1 MEFFIS
7 KGFLFLPGLILN
19 SVPLQAEFYM
29 CVMLDNLLSNKA
41 FTVIRN
47 RNFRLFLGYRFFMT
61 MATLMQ
67 SVIVSWHIYSLT
79 KNVLWLGMI
88 GLVEVV
94 PQISISLFAGHYI
107 DLWDRKK
114 IIRNSTFILL
124 IGSGILTLYSI
135 QSFHSY
141 DRFGIWPIFIT
152 IFLTGLSRGILM
164 PAHTALLGQ
173 LVDKKDYANAATWN
187 SANWQ
192 VAAVTGPAI
201 GGLIYGFSSIL
212 VAYSSVFVLYFISV
226 GLINSVKAQKI
237 VRTLKQGEEAI
248 FDRIKEGIGF
258 VIKTPELLGAF
269 SLDMFAVLFGG
280 AVALLPVYAS
290 DILHV
295 GPEGLGFLR
304 ACPAIGAI
312 LMSFYLM
319 FYPPVRNSGRILLLS
334 VAAFGICMIG
344 FAFSHIFWLS
354 GLLLLLSGLFDNV
367 SVVIRGTILQLYT
380 PEHMRGRVAS
390 VNSIFIGS
398 SNELGAFES
407 GVTAKF
413 MGLIPSVAFGGVM
426 TLLVVAATAKINPV
440 LRRLSLK

>member
-1 MEFFIS
+1 MS
-7 KGFLFLPGLILN
+7 GLFK
-19 SVPLQAEFYM
+19 S
-29 CVMLDNLLSNKA
+29 DA
-41 FTVIRN
+41 FTAVRN
-47 RNFRLFLGYRFFMT
+47 GNFRYFLGYRFFMT

-67 SVIVSWHIYSLT
+67 SVIVSWHMYYLT
-79 KNVLWLGMI
+79 HNVLWLGLI
-88 GLVEVV
+88 GLVEVI

-114 IIRNSTFILL
+114 IVQNSTIILL
-124 IGSGILTLYSI
+124 IGSSILALYSVE
-135 QSFHSY
+135 SFHSFE
-141 DRFGIWPIFIT
+141 RLGIWPIFIT

-173 LVDKKDYANAATWN
+173 LVDKKDYANAATWS

-192 VAAVTGPAI
+192 IGAVMGPAL
-201 GGLIYGFSSIL
+201 GGLIYGFSTIT
-212 VAYSSVFVLYFISV
+212 VAYSSIIFIYFISLYMISRV
-226 GLINSVKAQKI
+226 QIKHIVNKAL
-237 VRTLKQGEEAI
+237 TADEDI
-248 FDRIKEGIGF
+248 FSRIREGIRF
-258 VIKTPELLGAF
+258 VLQSPELLGAF

-280 AVALLPVYAS
+280 AVALLPVFAS
-290 DILHV
+290 DVLHV

-312 LMSFYLM
+312 IMSFYLM
-319 FYPPVRNSGRILLLS
+319 FYPPVHNSGRTLLLAVS
-334 VAAFGICMIG
+334 AFGLCMIG
-344 FAFSHIFWLS
+344 FAFSHWFWLS
-354 GLLLLLSGLFDNV
+354 ALLLLLSGLFDNV

-407 GVTAKF
+407 GVTAKL
-413 MGLIPSVAFGGVM
+413 MGLVPSVAFGGIM
-426 TLLVVAATAKINPV
+426 TLIVVGTTAKINPV

>member
-1 MEFFIS
+1 
-7 KGFLFLPGLILN
+7 
-19 SVPLQAEFYM
+19 
-29 CVMLDNLLSNKA
+29 
-41 FTVIRN
+41 
-47 RNFRLFLGYRFFMT
+47 

-67 SVIVSWHIYSLT
+67 SVIVSWHMYYLT
-79 KNVLWLGMI
+79 HNVLWLGFI
-88 GLVEVV
+88 GLVEVI

-114 IIRNSTFILL
+114 IVRNSTIILL
-124 IGSGILTLYSI
+124 IGSSILALYSI
-135 QSFHSY
+135 ESFHSFE
-141 DRFGIWPIFIT
+141 RLGIWPIFIS

-192 VAAVTGPAI
+192 IGAVMGPAL
-201 GGLIYGFSSIL
+201 GGLIYGFSTIT
-212 VAYSSVFVLYFISV
+212 VAYSSIIFIYFISLYMISRV
-226 GLINSVKAQKI
+226 QIKHIVNKAL
-237 VRTLKQGEEAI
+237 TGDEDI
-248 FDRIKEGIGF
+248 FSRIREGIRF
-258 VIKTPELLGAF
+258 VLQSPELLGAF

-280 AVALLPVYAS
+280 AVALLPVFAS
-290 DILHV
+290 DVLHV

-312 LMSFYLM
+312 IMSFYLM
-319 FYPPVRNSGRILLLS
+319 FHPPVHNSGRTLLFAVS
-334 VAAFGICMIG
+334 AFGLCMIG
-344 FAFSHIFWLS
+344 FAFSHWFWLS
-354 GLLLLLSGLFDNV
+354 ALLLLLSGLFDNV

-407 GVTAKF
+407 GVTAKL
-413 MGLIPSVAFGGVM
+413 MGLVPSVAFGGIM
-426 TLLVVAATAKINPV
+426 TLIVVGTTAKINPV

>member
-1 MEFFIS
+1 
-7 KGFLFLPGLILN
+7 
-19 SVPLQAEFYM
+19 
-29 CVMLDNLLSNKA
+29 
-41 FTVIRN
+41 
-47 RNFRLFLGYRFFMT
+47 

-67 SVIVSWHIYSLT
+67 SVIVSWHMYYLT
-79 KNVLWLGMI
+79 HNVLWLGLI
-88 GLVEVV
+88 GLVEVI

-114 IIRNSTFILL
+114 IVRNSTIILL
-124 IGSGILTLYSI
+124 IGSSILAIYSI
-135 QSFHSY
+135 ESFHSFE
-141 DRFGIWPIFIT
+141 RLGIWPIFIT

-173 LVDKKDYANAATWN
+173 LVDKKDYANAATWS

-192 VAAVTGPAI
+192 IGAVMGPAL
-201 GGLIYGFSSIL
+201 GGLIYGFSTIT
-212 VAYSSVFVLYFISV
+212 VAYSSIIFIYFISLYMISRV
-226 GLINSVKAQKI
+226 QIKHIVNKAL
-237 VRTLKQGEEAI
+237 TADEDI
-248 FDRIKEGIGF
+248 FSRIREGIRF
-258 VIKTPELLGAF
+258 VLQSPELLGAF

-280 AVALLPVYAS
+280 AVALLPVFAS
-290 DILHV
+290 DVLHV

-312 LMSFYLM
+312 MMSFYLM
-319 FYPPVRNSGRILLLS
+319 FYPPVHNSGRTLLFAVS
-334 VAAFGICMIG
+334 AFGLCMIG
-344 FAFSHIFWLS
+344 FAFSHWFWLS
-354 GLLLLLSGLFDNV
+354 ALLLLLSGLFDNV

-407 GVTAKF
+407 GVTAKL
-413 MGLIPSVAFGGVM
+413 MGLVPSVAFGGIM
-426 TLLVVAATAKINPV
+426 TLIVVGTTAKINPV